1 MAAPFEVAT
10 FDNFGTLTDWEN
22 GVAQF
27 LYGLALRNGDD
38 ELVPGIELRELW
50 ERLQFDILG
59 RAYRSYKQ
67 VLAESLRGVCAERGW
82 PCDDALAAEFADS
95 MRSWQPFPDTYPALL
110 RTRQAGV
117 RLVILSN
124 TDRDLISH
132 SLRHMRVPFDDVI
145 TAEDCGTYKPDP
157 EFFRQALD
165 RIGVAPERILHVAFG
180 FKYDNAPAKSFGM
193 RTAWINRH
201 AEPRP
206 EGRAPDHTWR
216 DLWGLAQLAD
226 GRPIPD

>member
-206 EGRAPDHTWR
+206 EGRAPDHT
-216 DLWGLAQLAD
+216 
-226 GRPIPD
+226 